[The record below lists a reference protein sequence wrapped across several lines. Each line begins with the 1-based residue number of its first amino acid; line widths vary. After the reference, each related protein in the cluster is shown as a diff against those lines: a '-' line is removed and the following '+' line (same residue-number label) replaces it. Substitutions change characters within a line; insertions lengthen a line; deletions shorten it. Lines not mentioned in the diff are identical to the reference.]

1 MLEKDEVHELSV
13 YSHRVRFRF
22 KVFPL
27 VFFLQLKEDLFHV
40 SLRLCPLNRHDEIGY
55 NESIMDFGFQM
66 EHNHLVNTNIQFEL
80 FPFAGGSQQ
89 YYYMACEGAS

>member
-1 MLEKDEVHELSV
+1 MYTPIALGFVLKSSLWS
-13 YSHRVRFRF
+13 
-22 KVFPL
+22 
-27 VFFLQLKEDLFHV
+27 FLQLKEDLFHV